1 MNKVFKLYV
10 MPGGSKASDES
21 RGTNLWLPA
30 TPYELL
36 DIWNRL
42 GLSADEPVWLNVIN
56 TAVRKFPCLP
66 LVDETDRS
74 RDDLCALNH
83 LAQKLS
89 EFNDADRLAFAGLLR
104 LEEAQQEKPPD
115 IPRLIDLAY
124 SIECCHMAPSVV
136 TDEQL
141 GKFVV
146 EYGLDAKL
154 EELPDEVLDRLHC
167 KGLLNYSEIGQQH
180 RLAENGIFVH
190 EAGRGICGYVERY
203 MDVKEVSKQL
213 DLHMK
218 EPDYTVLLR
227 MPNGREVKL
236 PTREP
241 LPGGSFTCLD
251 CKIPALKHM
260 IGHER
265 DMAAMDRFALTL
277 EDLTAKEL
285 SVCKSVIEAKAC
297 RTLEQVTDVIWHV
310 DEYILSPN
318 QRTPADYAKEM
329 LSVIL
334 NSREAKE
341 LMPFVNLYRYGEA
354 LMQRLHCT
362 ATEYGIVERN
372 DGQPLVQV
380 EEEPDE
386 MAGME
391 GMV

>member
-1 MNKVFKLYV
+1 MERVFKLYV
-10 MPGGSKASDES
+10 TPGGTKVSNQTCNTS
-21 RGTNLWLPA
+21 LWLPA

-36 DIWNRL
+36 DIWDRL
-42 GLSADEPVWLNVIN
+42 GLSANDPVRITIEGDLIGDIPGLSD
-56 TAVRKFPCLP
+56 A
-66 LVDETDRS
+66 DSADRS
-74 RDDLCALNH
+74 RDDLYALNH
-83 LAQKLS
+83 LTQKLS
-89 EFNDADRLAFAGLLR
+89 EFGEMDRLAFTGLLR
-104 LEEAQQEKPPD
+104 IDGARCKEPPD
-115 IPRLIDLAY
+115 IPQLIDLAY
-124 SIECCHMAPSVV
+124 SIECCHTAPSVV
-136 TDEQL
+136 TDMQL
-141 GKFVV
+141 GQFVV
-146 EYGLDAKL
+146 EYGLDPEL
-154 EELPDEVLDRLHC
+154 EELPDEALDWLHN
-167 KGLLNYSEIGQQH
+167 KGMLNYQKIGEKH
-180 RLAENGIFVH
+180 RLAENGVFVH
-190 EAGRGICGYVERY
+190 SPGQKYCGYVEQY
-203 MDVKEVSKQL
+203 MEVQEVSKQL

-218 EPDYTVLLR
+218 EPDYTILLQ
-227 MPNGREVKL
+227 MSDGREMKL

-241 LPGGSFTCLD
+241 LPEGPFTCLD

-265 DMAAMDRFALTL
+265 DMAAVDRFALTL

-341 LMPFVNLYRYGEA
+341 LTPFVNLHRYGEA
-354 LMQRLHCT
+354 LMQRFHCT

-380 EEEPDE
+380 AEELDE
-386 MAGME
+386 MTGME